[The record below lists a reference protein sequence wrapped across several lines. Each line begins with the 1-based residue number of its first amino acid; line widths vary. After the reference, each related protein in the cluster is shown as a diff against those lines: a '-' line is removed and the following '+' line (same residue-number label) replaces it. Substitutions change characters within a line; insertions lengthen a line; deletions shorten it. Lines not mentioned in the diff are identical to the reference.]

1 MSPAYNPKRMSALP
15 TTRQQDR
22 LLLEGMEFFG
32 YHGDIEAERS
42 LGGRYSVDVAL
53 SADLRAAGRSDSIDD
68 TIDYVRCFQVVRDI
82 VENRQYRLLEALA
95 EAIAQALL
103 GEHARARRVQ
113 VRVAKQPPVRGSF
126 SRFAVEVERG
136 REEG

>member
-1 MSPAYNPKRMSALP
+1 MTAPPSPR
-15 TTRQQDR
+15 QDR

-42 LGGRYSVDVAL
+42 LGGRYSVDVEL
-53 SADLRAAGRSDSIDD
+53 RADLRAAGRSDSIDD
-68 TIDYVRCFQVVRDI
+68 TIDYVRCFQVVRDL

-95 EAIAQALL
+95 ENIAAALL
-103 GEHARARRVQ
+103 AEHRRAGAVR

-126 SRFAVEVERG
+126 QRFAVEVERL

>member
-1 MSPAYNPKRMSALP
+1 MKASASPPG
-15 TTRQQDR
+15 DR

-42 LGGRYSVDVAL
+42 LGGRYSVDVEVL
-53 SADLRAAGRSDSIDD
+53 ADLRAAGRSDSIDD
-68 TIDYVRCFQVVRDI
+68 TIDYVRCFQVVREL

-103 GEHARARRVQ
+103 QDQARADTVR

-126 SRFAVEVERG
+126 QRFAVEVERG
-136 REEG
+136 RGEG

>member
-1 MSPAYNPKRMSALP
+1 MTVPASPS
-15 TTRQQDR
+15 QDR

-32 YHGDIEAERS
+32 YHGDIEAERA
-42 LGGRYSVDVAL
+42 LGGRYSVDVEL
-53 SADLRAAGRSDSIDD
+53 RADLRAAGRSDSIDD
-68 TIDYVRCFQVVRDI
+68 SIDYVRCFQVVRDL

-103 GEHARARRVQ
+103 REHPRAGSVR

-126 SRFAVEVERG
+126 QRFAVEVERG
-136 REEG
+136 RGAGEG

>member
-1 MSPAYNPKRMSALP
+1 MTAPATPR
-15 TTRQQDR
+15 RDR

-42 LGGRYSVDVAL
+42 LGGRYSVDVEL
-53 SADLRAAGRSDSIDD
+53 LADLRAAGRSDSIDD
-68 TIDYVRCFQVVRDI
+68 TIDYVRCFQVVRDL

-103 GEHARARRVQ
+103 TEHARADAVR
-113 VRVAKQPPVRGSF
+113 VRVAKQPPVRGAF
-126 SRFAVEVERG
+126 QRFAVEVERG
-136 REEG
+136 RGEG

>member
-1 MSPAYNPKRMSALP
+1 MTVPASPS
-15 TTRQQDR
+15 QDR

-32 YHGDIEAERS
+32 YHGDIEAERA
-42 LGGRYSVDVAL
+42 LGGRYSVDVEL
-53 SADLRAAGRSDSIDD
+53 RADLRAAGRSDSIDD
-68 TIDYVRCFQVVRDI
+68 TIDYVRCFQVVRDL

-103 GEHARARRVQ
+103 REHPRAGSVR

-126 SRFAVEVERG
+126 QRFAVEVERG
-136 REEG
+136 RGAGEG

>member
-1 MSPAYNPKRMSALP
+1 MTAPATPR
-15 TTRQQDR
+15 RDR

-42 LGGRYSVDVAL
+42 LGGRYSVDVEL
-53 SADLRAAGRSDSIDD
+53 SADLRAAGRSDSIED
-68 TIDYVRCFQVVRDI
+68 TIDYVRCFQVVREL
-82 VENRQYRLLEALA
+82 VENQQFRLLEAMA

-103 GEHARARRVQ
+103 REHGRASSVK

-126 SRFAVEVERG
+126 QRFAVEVERG
-136 REEG
+136 RGEG